1 MFIYCLATFILA
13 RYPMIKLPKF
23 SQLTPKTVAKEL
35 DELLQNH
42 RQQLDELLKQE
53 KFTWEN
59 LFSPMQAMSDE
70 LSKSWAPVSHINSV
84 LNTADWRKAYNQCL
98 PILTNYFTELGQNKA
113 LYAAIQSIKDGEEFD
128 QLDAVQQKI
137 IADDLRDFLLAGVT
151 LEGEKKQRY
160 SEIQQRISELTT
172 KFEENVLDAT
182 QAWHF
187 HSEDDAPLKGLP
199 EHTVALAKA
208 TAQEKDLKGYV
219 LTLDVPSYLAV
230 MKYADDSQLREKFYE
245 AFVTRASDKGPNAGE
260 FDNSDVMVNILKLRE
275 ELSQLLGFENYAQY
289 SLATKMAESSEQVV
303 SFLEDLLAKSKA
315 FAEKEFVELKQF
327 AKETLNLDELQAW
340 DLAYVSEKLQHEKYS
355 INQEILRP
363 YFPEDKVFKGMFE
376 VIKRIYGMQVEEI
389 KSFDSWHESVRLF
402 KVSDDK
408 GQVRGYFYA
417 DLYARVQKR
426 GGAWM
431 DDLQGRFIAEDKTLQ
446 TPVAFLTCNFNKPV
460 GDQPGLLTHDDV
472 VTLFHEFGHTLHHL
486 MTQVD
491 YLSLSGINGVAWD
504 AVELPSQFMENF
516 CWQQEAIPL
525 FSKHHKSGKAIP
537 EDLFNSLLAAKNFQ
551 TAMQMVR
558 QIEFSMFDMLLHSQ
572 KAPSTASQVH
582 DLLSIVREKTSVIP
596 VPEFN
601 RFELSFSHI
610 FAGGYG
616 AGYYSYKW
624 AEVLSADA
632 FEQFEESGVFDRK
645 TGDAFLQAILEKG
658 GSKKPMELFIDFRGR
673 EPSNEALLRHS
684 GLIK

>member
-1 MFIYCLATFILA
+1 
-13 RYPMIKLPKF
+13 MIALPKF
-23 SQLTPKTVAKEL
+23 SQLNPKTVAKEL
-35 DELLQNH
+35 DELLQIH
-42 RQQLDELLKQE
+42 RQQLDKLLKQ
-53 KFTWEN
+53 KQFTWQN
-59 LFSPMQAMSDE
+59 LFVPMQAMSNE
-70 LSKSWAPVSHINSV
+70 LSKSWGPIGHINSV
-84 LNTADWRKAYNQCL
+84 LNTADWREAYNQCL
-98 PILTNYFTELGQNKA
+98 PILTIYFTELGQNKA
-113 LYAAIQSIKDGEEFD
+113 LYAAIQSIKDGEKFD

-137 IADDLRDFLLAGVT
+137 ITDDLRDFLLAGVT

-160 SEIQQRISELTT
+160 AEIQQRMSELTT

-187 HSEDDAPLKGLP
+187 HGEDDTSLKGLP

-219 LTLDVPSYLAV
+219 LSLDVPCYLSV

-260 FDNSDVMVNILKLRE
+260 FDNSNVMVDILKLRE
-275 ELSQLLGFENYAQY
+275 ESSQLLGFENYAQY
-289 SLATKMAESSEQVV
+289 SLATKMAESSNQVV
-303 SFLEDLLAKSKA
+303 IFLEDLLAKSKA
-315 FAEKEFVELKQF
+315 FAEKEFIELKKF
-327 AKETLNLDELQAW
+327 AQEDLNLSDLHAW
-340 DLAYVSEKLQHEKYS
+340 DLAYVSEKLQHAKYS
-355 INQEILRP
+355 INQEMLRP
-363 YFPEDKVFKGMFE
+363 YFPEDKVFEGMFE
-376 VIKRIYGMQVEEI
+376 VIKRIYGMQVEEV
-389 KSFDSWHESVRLF
+389 KSFDSWHEQVRLF
-402 KVSDDK
+402 KISDEEDS
-408 GQVRGYFYA
+408 VRGYFYA
-417 DLYARVQKR
+417 DLYARAQKR

-431 DDLQGRFIAEDKTLQ
+431 DDLQGRFIAENEQVQ

-460 GDQPGLLTHDDV
+460 AGQPALLTHDDV

-516 CWQQEAIPL
+516 CWQKEAIPL
-525 FSKHHKSGKAIP
+525 FSKHHQSGEAIP

-558 QIEFSMFDMLLHSQ
+558 QIEFSLFDMLLHSQ
-572 KAPSTASQVH
+572 PAPENASQVH
-582 DLLSIVREKTSVIP
+582 DLLTKVREKTSVIS

-632 FEQFEESGVFDRK
+632 FAQFEEQGVFDRK

-658 GSKKPMELFIDFRGR
+658 GSKGPMELFVDFRGR

-684 GLIK
+684 GLN

>member
-1 MFIYCLATFILA
+1 
-13 RYPMIKLPKF
+13 MIKLPKF